1 MFPVH
6 VPLASALL
14 GALLPERGV
23 VGDHG
28 GHEVVGGLLPRRGP
42 AQGVRVQVA
51 RVAVVLQHR
60 HCIYYLH
67 ISTCGYRPAWPA
79 SVPRATR
86 VSAAGSGQ
94 GPCHRGERGPA
105 GPGVAWHHHHYNNYS
120 FKRISTQRFVI
131 MGKATTRSFSW
142 LKLATS
148 AFAFK
153 TLLRHYAKQALTHGE

>member
-6 VPLASALL
+6 VPLSPALL

-28 GHEVVGGLLPRRGP
+28 RHEVVGGLLPRRGP

-67 ISTCGYRPAWPA
+67 LS
-79 SVPRATR
+79 TR
-86 VSAAGSGQ
+86 VGTDLHGQPACPGPHVSLQQGLVRALVTAGSAGQ
-94 GPCHRGERGPA
+94 RVPEQ
-105 GPGVAWHHHHYNNYS
+105 PG
-120 FKRISTQRFVI
+120 ISI
-131 MGKATTRSFSW
+131 IIIIIASNEYPHKGS
-142 LKLATS
+142 
-148 AFAFK
+148 
-153 TLLRHYAKQALTHGE
+153 

>member
-14 GALLPERGV
+14 GTLLPERGV

-67 ISTCGYRPAWPA
+67 ISKGVGTDLHGQPACPGPHV
-79 SVPRATR
+79 SLQQGLVRALVT
-86 VSAAGSGQ
+86 AGSAGQ
-94 GPCHRGERGPA
+94 RVPE
-105 GPGVAWHHHHYNNYS
+105 
-120 FKRISTQRFVI
+120 
-131 MGKATTRSFSW
+131 
-142 LKLATS
+142 
-148 AFAFK
+148 
-153 TLLRHYAKQALTHGE
+153 

>member
-51 RVAVVLQHR
+51 RVAVVLQHT
-60 HCIYYLH
+60 HCIYYYLH
-67 ISTCGYRPAWPA
+67 ISTLVGTDLHGQPACPGPHV
-79 SVPRATR
+79 SLQQGLVRALVT
-86 VSAAGSGQ
+86 AGSAGQ
-94 GPCHRGERGPA
+94 RVPEQPGITIIIVIIASNGGPHKG
-105 GPGVAWHHHHYNNYS
+105 S
-120 FKRISTQRFVI
+120 
-131 MGKATTRSFSW
+131 
-142 LKLATS
+142 
-148 AFAFK
+148 
-153 TLLRHYAKQALTHGE
+153 

>member
-28 GHEVVGGLLPRRGP
+28 RHEVVGGLLPRRGP

-51 RVAVVLQHR
+51 RVAVVLQHS

-67 ISTCGYRPAWPA
+67 ISTGVSTDLHGEPACPGPHV
-79 SVPRATR
+79 SLQQGLVRALVT
-86 VSAAGSGQ
+86 AGSAGQ
-94 GPCHRGERGPA
+94 RVPEQPGITIIIVIIASNGGPHKG
-105 GPGVAWHHHHYNNYS
+105 S
-120 FKRISTQRFVI
+120 
-131 MGKATTRSFSW
+131 
-142 LKLATS
+142 
-148 AFAFK
+148 
-153 TLLRHYAKQALTHGE
+153 